1 MIISSIHFQICSFF
15 YMVLLLVVYFSKK
28 RLITFENKIYIYMMI
43 SNIIGLLLDVFSIFT
58 IMNMEKFST
67 LNYIITRFYLIYLV
81 FWGTLFTA
89 YTFSICIRGKSDY
102 GKVEKKQKRI
112 FNGFLGAFFL
122 ISSIILVLPLNYY
135 NKGTVIY
142 SYGLGV
148 TLAYVIG
155 FIYTFMCFVVTMK
168 YIKEIKKIKCLPL
181 LVYLIIFPILT
192 IVQLFYPQML
202 LVTSVQSFITF
213 LMYFTIE
220 NPDIDMIEEL
230 NIAKMEA
237 ERASSAKTE
246 FLASMSHEIRTPLNA
261 ITGFSQA
268 LSLEDG
274 IKEKA
279 KEDINDILVASS
291 SLLEIVNSILDI
303 SKIESNKLEIVKREY
318 ETGKVLDELIMFTN
332 ARIGSKPIE
341 FRVNISSSLPKVLY
355 GDYVRIKQIVLNLL
369 MNSAK
374 YTESGYIEFNV
385 DNVIRDGVCR
395 LIITVIDTGI
405 GMSKEKVDSLFKIKN
420 FDDKKNSI
428 EGAGL
433 GLLITKR
440 LLDLMGG
447 TIICSSEL
455 NKGSKFIVAVDQL
468 IVDGKDS
475 LEYKDENIEVLDVS
489 VPKKILIVDDNELN
503 LKVAVR
509 LLEKYNFKIDAVEN
523 GFLAI
528 DKVNQGNT
536 YDLVF
541 LDDMMPNMSGIET
554 LKKLKENPNYKSIT
568 IALTAN
574 ALTGMREHYL
584 ENGFDD
590 YISKP
595 IERGELNK
603 ILNRYL

>member
-1 MIISSIHFQICSFF
+1 
-15 YMVLLLVVYFSKK
+15 
-28 RLITFENKIYIYMMI
+28 MMI

-112 FNGFLGAFFL
+112 FNGFLGVFFL

-135 NKGTVIY
+135 NKGTTIY

-148 TLAYVIG
+148 TLTYVVG

-202 LVTSVQSFITF
+202 LVTSIQSFITF
-213 LMYFTIE
+213 IMYFTIE

-230 NIAKMEA
+230 NIAKIEA
-237 ERASSAKTE
+237 ERANSAKTE

-318 ETGKVLDELIMFTN
+318 ETEKVLDELIMFTN

-447 TIICSSEL
+447 TIICSSEP

-475 LEYKDENIEVLDVS
+475 LEYKEENIEVLDVS